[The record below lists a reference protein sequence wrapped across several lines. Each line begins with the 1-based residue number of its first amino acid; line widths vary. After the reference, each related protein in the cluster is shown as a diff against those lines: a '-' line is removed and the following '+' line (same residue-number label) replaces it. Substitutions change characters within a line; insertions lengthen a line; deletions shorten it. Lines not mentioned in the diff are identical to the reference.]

1 MTEKSEDQVV
11 WVCRACGER
20 DDNAGK
26 AKEKIHSFFGVECT
40 AQFIP
45 YIPHSKYL
53 ALQKNLEGAEYI
65 IDVEHRRNNKLES
78 DLAVAVEALR
88 RIAEP
93 SSEDIVIPIRKIA
106 KEALGKIGN
115 K

>member
-11 WVCRACGER
+11 WVCTKCGER
-20 DDNAGK
+20 YDNAGRAK
-26 AKEKIHSFFGVECT
+26 AKTHSFCGVECEGNLI
-40 AQFIP
+40 Q
-45 YIPHSKYL
+45 YISHSQYL
-53 ALQKNLEGAEYI
+53 TLKKNLEGAEYI

>member
-11 WVCRACGER
+11 FICQTNFSHVWGEMPFIQ
-20 DDNAGK
+20 K
-26 AKEKIHSFFGVECT
+26 CCECSGEL
-40 AQFIP
+40 IP

-53 ALQKNLEGAEYI
+53 ALKKNLEGAEYI